1 MAGVARLAIAAALLA
16 AVAPR
21 AWADED
27 GGAAPAPAESNPGGA
42 MSIAPN
48 SANTASG
55 AGELRSSEPIAA
67 GAGPSQGPEHQDA
80 SGAGELRSP
89 EPIAGG
95 AGPSQGPE
103 HQDACIDENVRA
115 DLFAK
120 RKQRTTRERLFQQ
133 TNRHELTAQAGYY
146 VSDLFDG
153 TYTFGAAYTYHMTE
167 DLGVEASGMYTRL
180 TSSGGPELERT
191 FAVLMNRSPR
201 QLTFDADLVWVPAH
215 AKMRAGGAL
224 THFDLSLAAGAGVV
238 DSVLSQNVAGNAG
251 FGLKFFGQRYGAIRL
266 DVRDHVFREQ
276 LLARV
281 MWVNDLSVTLDVS
294 LYLPLTE

>member
-1 MAGVARLAIAAALLA
+1 MAGVARLAIAAALIA
-16 AVAPR
+16 AATPP
-21 AWADED
+21 AWAGED
-27 GGAAPAPAESNPGGA
+27 GESPPAEPSSEGAATAPPMSLPETPPPAAEPPPPAN
-42 MSIAPN
+42 
-48 SANTASG
+48 ASKG
-55 AGELRSSEPIAA
+55 
-67 GAGPSQGPEHQDA
+67 
-80 SGAGELRSP
+80 
-89 EPIAGG
+89 
-95 AGPSQGPE
+95 
-103 HQDACIDENVRA
+103 DACIDENVKA

-120 RKQRTTRERLFQQ
+120 RKQRTTRDRLFQQ
-133 TNRHELTAQAGYY
+133 TNRHELTAQGGYY

-191 FAVLMNRSPR
+191 FAVLMNKPRR

-266 DVRDHVFREQ
+266 DVRDHVFRQQ
-276 LLARV
+276 LLAQV
-281 MWVNDLSVTLDVS
+281 MWVNDLSITLGVS